1 MGIWNLLGI
10 EHTAELRG
18 ERVVFYSSAK
28 RYTHMLFSDAVQAC
42 KEAGIYKSSS
52 DASRIILD
60 GHTPPYPEHSWE

>member
-1 MGIWNLLGI
+1 MGIWKLLGV

-18 ERVVFYSSAK
+18 QRTVFYSSAK
-28 RYTHMLFSDAVQAC
+28 KYTSALFGDAIQAC

-60 GHTPPYPEHSWE
+60 GHEPPYPERHWE